1 VVLNCGEQPPL
12 ANQHKPAYRAWPCIA
27 AEQSATAAKLAVVYV
42 AELTAEGSSYRL
54 ALASA
59 GSTRDRASARAKNEL
74 EHKDQIEGRRCT

>member
-12 ANQHKPAYRAWPCIA
+12 ANQHKPAHRAWLCIA
-27 AEQSATAAKLAVVYV
+27 AEQNATAAKLAVVYV

-74 EHKDQIEGRRCT
+74 EHKDQIEGRR